1 MQEKKDSSISVMLK
15 GICVGGTMLVL
26 AAAAGAWQ

>member
-1 MQEKKDSSISVMLK
+1 MQEKKDSSISVILK
-15 GICVGGTMLVL
+15 GICVEEPCLYL